1 MLTDQ
6 ILVACSLGLLQGV
19 TYNEVDNGSTL
30 LATRTVVRGFLA
42 GQLGYFLS
50 VPLPRNVLNGAG
62 RNTVQ
67 LQGSGIVSSVSVT
80 RGPYNVPLRG
90 KSAF

>member
-42 GQLGYFLS
+42 GQLGYLKP
-50 VPLPRNVLNGAG
+50 PLPRNALNGAG
-62 RNTVQ
+62 RNGV
-67 LQGSGIVSSVSVT
+67 LERSEWWGIPGT
-80 RGPYNVPLRG
+80 
-90 KSAF
+90 